1 MKSTLH
7 YDTTTR
13 NTIDGEWPAIILYFS
28 NGDEYVLRP
37 LFFAYEELLV
47 ETYSRLSV
55 AASVDKQE
63 NITPADL
70 WEKTDAIMTDSVLK
84 NLKIEDLIGESLAFD
99 HWPYHLLNKSHTVE
113 KRDATNLEVLA
124 TIEKSVKQRELFE
137 SINPSLKSF
146 FRGKKTVVEAGID
159 ALMTVVSHDKS
170 GKSCSQ
176 AELFDLICER
186 EGVYLLLYQQNRL
199 TKMGKSAAAL
209 VEVHPIL
216 IKLIDEIS
224 LMIQLK
230 ETCMLYLSSEF
241 FYTELETLAYFN
253 HTVTFPFL
261 HCVEKSSQEE
271 LLKILPKLH
280 QDLLEGKTDTWI
292 DFVVEIR
299 RVPVKEPS
307 NELGRKLQI

>member
-70 WEKTDAIMTDSVLK
+70 WEKNDAIMTDSVLK

-146 FRGKKTVVEAGID
+146 FRGKK
-159 ALMTVVSHDKS
+159 
-170 GKSCSQ
+170 
-176 AELFDLICER
+176 
-186 EGVYLLLYQQNRL
+186 LLL
-199 TKMGKSAAAL
+199 
-209 VEVHPIL
+209 
-216 IKLIDEIS
+216 KLE
-224 LMIQLK
+224 LMH
-230 ETCMLYLSSEF
+230 S
-241 FYTELETLAYFN
+241 
-253 HTVTFPFL
+253 
-261 HCVEKSSQEE
+261 
-271 LLKILPKLH
+271 
-280 QDLLEGKTDTWI
+280 
-292 DFVVEIR
+292 
-299 RVPVKEPS
+299 
-307 NELGRKLQI
+307 